1 MSSVVFIG
9 AGGHAKSVLAVAAVS
24 HTVAGYV
31 DRAECASPFPYLGND
46 DVFLSHYSPDSHELI
61 ITMVAGRACSL
72 QPRAALIERYKDCRF
87 ATIIASTAFIAH
99 NTVIGEGTAVMHHAV
114 VNADTK
120 IGRHCIINTAAVIE
134 HDCSI
139 GDNVFI
145 GPSAVVC
152 GGVTIGSNVY
162 IGANATLRP
171 GVTVSD
177 NNTIGLGAAVVKDI
191 TESGTYVGVPAKL
204 LKK

>member
-1 MSSVVFIG
+1 MTPVVFIG
-9 AGGHAKSVLAVAAVS
+9 AGGHAKSVLAAAGVS
-24 HTVAGYV
+24 RAVAGYV
-31 DRAECASPFPYLGND
+31 DRAECAFPLPYLGND
-46 DVFLSHYSPDSHELI
+46 DDFISHYSPDSYELI
-61 ITMVAGRACSL
+61 ITMVAGQACSL
-72 QPRAALIERYKDCRF
+72 LPRAALIERYKDCRF
-87 ATIIASTAFIAH
+87 ATIIAPTAFISHDTA
-99 NTVIGEGTAVMHHAV
+99 IGDGTAVMHHAV

-120 IGRHCIINTAAVIE
+120 IGRHCIVNTSAVIE
-134 HDCSI
+134 HDCCI

-145 GPSAVVC
+145 GPGAVVC

-177 NNTIGLGAAVVKDI
+177 NVTIGLGASVVKDI